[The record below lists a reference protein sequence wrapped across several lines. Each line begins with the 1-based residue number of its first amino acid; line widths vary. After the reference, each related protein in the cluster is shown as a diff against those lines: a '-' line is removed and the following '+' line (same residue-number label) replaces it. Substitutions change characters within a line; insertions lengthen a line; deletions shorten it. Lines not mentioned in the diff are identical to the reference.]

1 MFALPTS
8 QPVGRF
14 AVSAWFYEDWESIV
28 ALPKLTPEERA
39 VALQRAAKARAVRAE
54 IKQQLKS
61 GSVSLSSVI
70 KKGESDDA
78 VGKLRVVALLEAL
91 PGVGRVRAQALLEEI
106 GIAESRR
113 VRGLG
118 PRQTAALVE
127 RFG

>member
-1 MFALPTS
+1 M
-8 QPVGRF
+8 
-14 AVSAWFYEDWESIV
+14 

-39 VALQRAAKARAVRAE
+39 VALQRAAQARTVRAE
-54 IKQQLKS
+54 IKQRLKN
-61 GSVSLSSVI
+61 GDVSLSSVI
-70 KKGESDDA
+70 KKGETDDA

-91 PGVGRVRAQALLEEI
+91 PGVGRVRAQALLEEV

>member
-1 MFALPTS
+1 M
-8 QPVGRF
+8 
-14 AVSAWFYEDWESIV
+14 

-39 VALQRAAKARAVRAE
+39 LALQRAAQARAIRAE
-54 IKQQLKS
+54 VKQQLKS
-61 GSVSLSSVI
+61 GDVSLSEVV
-70 KKGESDDA
+70 KRGGTDDA
-78 VGKLRVVALLEAL
+78 IGKLRVVALLEAL